1 MNGYLAKRLLG
12 AIPTLVGVSFLT
24 FLFIRLIPGA
34 AIAARLGTSTAL
46 SPEQLASLRAYFGL
60 DQPLLVQYWTWLTSL
75 LRGDAGYSIRTG
87 RPVLVEITERLPATL
102 ELAAAAALIAI
113 ALGIPL
119 GLLSAV
125 RSRSRLDVAA
135 RIGGLIGLS
144 LPSFWLGTLIIVLF
158 SLYLR
163 WLPNTGGYVDFVH
176 DPLANLKLLLFPGI
190 TLGLGL
196 AAATMRMTRSAMLD
210 VLSADYVRTARAKG
224 LRPAI
229 VLRRHVLKNG
239 LIVVVTLLGIQ
250 VGQLFGGAVVVEEIF
265 AVPGVGR
272 MLLTAIVQRDYA
284 LVQGGVLA
292 IAILFVALNIV
303 VDLLYGYLGGFVDLV
318 IGRVMDVFF
327 AFPAILLAL
336 GIVAAL
342 GPDPRN
348 VIIAIAVVYTP
359 IFMRVVRGPVLA
371 LKARDFVEAARAIGA
386 TQARIVVRHI
396 VPNLLSTLIVQVS
409 LALSWAVLTEGALS
423 FLGLSAQPPAPSW
436 GVMLNE
442 GRQYLEFATHLAI
455 FPGLAIMI
463 AVLGF
468 NLLGDGLRD
477 ALDPQRR

>member
-1 MNGYLAKRLLG
+1 MATWIPESASRSAPATSRSLGLAGIVAAIARERVALIGLVMVG
-12 AIPTLVGVSFLT
+12 AYVAIALFVSFLPLRDPVLPST
-24 FLFIRLIPGA
+24 QRLAAPSAEFLFGTDALGRDLLSRVLHGARLSIEVA
-34 AIAARLGTSTAL
+34 VLSVAIATFVG
-46 SPEQLASLRAYFGL
+46 
-60 DQPLLVQYWTWLTSL
+60 
-75 LRGDAGYSIRTG
+75 
-87 RPVLVEITERLPATL
+87 
-102 ELAAAAALIAI
+102 
-113 ALGIPL
+113 GIL
-119 GLLSAV
+119 GLVS
-125 RSRSRLDVAA
+125 
-135 RIGGLIGLS
+135 
-144 LPSFWLGTLIIVLF
+144 
-158 SLYLR
+158 
-163 WLPNTGGYVDFVH
+163 
-176 DPLANLKLLLFPGI
+176 
-190 TLGLGL
+190 
-196 AAATMRMTRSAMLD
+196 
-210 VLSADYVRTARAKG
+210 
-224 LRPAI
+224 
-229 VLRRHVLKNG
+229 
-239 LIVVVTLLGIQ
+239 
-250 VGQLFGGAVVVEEIF
+250 
-265 AVPGVGR
+265 
-272 MLLTAIVQRDYA
+272 
-284 LVQGGVLA
+284 
-292 IAILFVALNIV
+292 
-303 VDLLYGYLGGFVDLV
+303 GYLGGIADLV

-348 VIIAIAVVYTP
+348 VIVAIAVVYTP
-359 IFMRVVRGPVLA
+359 IFARVVRGPVLA

-386 TQARIVVRHI
+386 SQTRIVARHI

>member
-1 MNGYLAKRLLG
+1 MATW
-12 AIPTLVGVSFLT
+12 IPESASRSADAVGSSRAGVL
-24 FLFIRLIPGA
+24 A
-34 AIAARLGTSTAL
+34 AIAREPVALVGLAMVVIYAAVALGVGILPLRDPLQISADRLAAPTAGFPFGTDALGRDLLSRVLFGARLSMQVAVL
-46 SPEQLASLRAYFGL
+46 S
-60 DQPLLVQYWTWLTSL
+60 V
-75 LRGDAGYSIRTG
+75 
-87 RPVLVEITERLPATL
+87 
-102 ELAAAAALIAI
+102 
-113 ALGIPL
+113 
-119 GLLSAV
+119 
-125 RSRSRLDVAA
+125 
-135 RIGGLIGLS
+135 
-144 LPSFWLGTLIIVLF
+144 
-158 SLYLR
+158 
-163 WLPNTGGYVDFVH
+163 
-176 DPLANLKLLLFPGI
+176 
-190 TLGLGL
+190 
-196 AAATMRMTRSAMLD
+196 AAATIA
-210 VLSADYVRTARAKG
+210 
-224 LRPAI
+224 
-229 VLRRHVLKNG
+229 
-239 LIVVVTLLGIQ
+239 
-250 VGQLFGGAVVVEEIF
+250 
-265 AVPGVGR
+265 
-272 MLLTAIVQRDYA
+272 
-284 LVQGGVLA
+284 GGVLG
-292 IAILFVALNIV
+292 LVS
-303 VDLLYGYLGGFVDLV
+303 GYLGGIVDLA

-386 TQARIVVRHI
+386 TRTRIVIRHI

>member
-1 MNGYLAKRLLG
+1 MATWIPESASRSAPATSRSLGLAGIASTIAREPVALLG
-12 AIPTLVGVSFLT
+12 LAMVVTYVAIALLVSFLPLRDPLQLSAQRLAAPSPDFPLGT
-24 FLFIRLIPGA
+24 DALGRDLLSRILFGTRLSIQVSVLSV
-34 AIAARLGTSTAL
+34 AIATVVG
-46 SPEQLASLRAYFGL
+46 
-60 DQPLLVQYWTWLTSL
+60 
-75 LRGDAGYSIRTG
+75 
-87 RPVLVEITERLPATL
+87 
-102 ELAAAAALIAI
+102 
-113 ALGIPL
+113 GIL
-119 GLLSAV
+119 GLVS
-125 RSRSRLDVAA
+125 
-135 RIGGLIGLS
+135 
-144 LPSFWLGTLIIVLF
+144 
-158 SLYLR
+158 
-163 WLPNTGGYVDFVH
+163 
-176 DPLANLKLLLFPGI
+176 
-190 TLGLGL
+190 
-196 AAATMRMTRSAMLD
+196 
-210 VLSADYVRTARAKG
+210 
-224 LRPAI
+224 
-229 VLRRHVLKNG
+229 
-239 LIVVVTLLGIQ
+239 
-250 VGQLFGGAVVVEEIF
+250 
-265 AVPGVGR
+265 
-272 MLLTAIVQRDYA
+272 
-284 LVQGGVLA
+284 
-292 IAILFVALNIV
+292 
-303 VDLLYGYLGGFVDLV
+303 GYLGGVADLV

-359 IFMRVVRGPVLA
+359 IFARVVRGPVLA

-386 TQARIVVRHI
+386 TQTRIVARHI

>member
-1 MNGYLAKRLLG
+1 MATWIPESASRSPAAAGRSFGLTGILAAVVREPVALLG
-12 AIPTLVGVSFLT
+12 LVLVVLYVAVALFVSFLPLRDPLQLSAQRLAAPSAEFPFGT
-24 FLFIRLIPGA
+24 DALGRDLLSRVLFG
-34 AIAARLGTSTAL
+34 ARLSIQVAVL
-46 SPEQLASLRAYFGL
+46 SVA
-60 DQPLLVQYWTWLTSL
+60 V
-75 LRGDAGYSIRTG
+75 
-87 RPVLVEITERLPATL
+87 ATF
-102 ELAAAAALIAI
+102 IG
-113 ALGIPL
+113 GIL
-119 GLLSAV
+119 GLIS
-125 RSRSRLDVAA
+125 
-135 RIGGLIGLS
+135 
-144 LPSFWLGTLIIVLF
+144 
-158 SLYLR
+158 
-163 WLPNTGGYVDFVH
+163 
-176 DPLANLKLLLFPGI
+176 
-190 TLGLGL
+190 
-196 AAATMRMTRSAMLD
+196 
-210 VLSADYVRTARAKG
+210 
-224 LRPAI
+224 
-229 VLRRHVLKNG
+229 
-239 LIVVVTLLGIQ
+239 
-250 VGQLFGGAVVVEEIF
+250 
-265 AVPGVGR
+265 
-272 MLLTAIVQRDYA
+272 
-284 LVQGGVLA
+284 
-292 IAILFVALNIV
+292 
-303 VDLLYGYLGGFVDLV
+303 GYLGGVADLV

-359 IFMRVVRGPVLA
+359 IFARVVRGPVLA
-371 LKARDFVEAARAIGA
+371 LKARDFVEAARALGA
-386 TQARIVVRHI
+386 TQTRIVARHI

>member
-1 MNGYLAKRLLG
+1 MATWIPESASRNALTTFGLG
-12 AIPTLVGVSFLT
+12 RTGVL
-24 FLFIRLIPGA
+24 A
-34 AIAARLGTSTAL
+34 AIAREPVAL
-46 SPEQLASLRAYFGL
+46 VGLLMVVAY
-60 DQPLLVQYWTWLTSL
+60 
-75 LRGDAGYSIRTG
+75 A
-87 RPVLVEITERLPATL
+87 
-102 ELAAAAALIAI
+102 AI
-113 ALGIPL
+113 ALGVGFLPL
-119 GLLSAV
+119 RDPLQISSDRLAAPTAAFPFGTDALGRDLF
-125 RSRSRLDVAA
+125 SR
-135 RIGGLIGLS
+135 
-144 LPSFWLGTLIIVLF
+144 VLF
-158 SLYLR
+158 GARLSMQ
-163 WLPNTGGYVDFVH
+163 VAVFSV
-176 DPLANLKLLLFPGI
+176 
-190 TLGLGL
+190 
-196 AAATMRMTRSAMLD
+196 AAATLVGS
-210 VLSADYVRTARAKG
+210 VLG
-224 LRPAI
+224 L
-229 VLRRHVLKNG
+229 VS
-239 LIVVVTLLGIQ
+239 
-250 VGQLFGGAVVVEEIF
+250 
-265 AVPGVGR
+265 
-272 MLLTAIVQRDYA
+272 
-284 LVQGGVLA
+284 
-292 IAILFVALNIV
+292 
-303 VDLLYGYLGGFVDLV
+303 GYLGGIADLV

-342 GPDPRN
+342 GPDPKN

-442 GRQYLEFATHLAI
+442 GRQYLEFATHLAV
-455 FPGLAIMI
+455 FPGLAIMV

>member
-1 MNGYLAKRLLG
+1 MATW
-12 AIPTLVGVSFLT
+12 IPESASRNAASFS
-24 FLFIRLIPGA
+24 PGRGRVLA
-34 AIAARLGTSTAL
+34 AIAREPVAL
-46 SPEQLASLRAYFGL
+46 AGLLMVVAY
-60 DQPLLVQYWTWLTSL
+60 
-75 LRGDAGYSIRTG
+75 A
-87 RPVLVEITERLPATL
+87 
-102 ELAAAAALIAI
+102 AI
-113 ALGIPL
+113 ALGVGFLPLRDPLQISSDRLAAPTAAFPFGTDALGRDLFSRVLFGARLSMQVAVFSVATATLVGSVL
-119 GLLSAV
+119 GLVS
-125 RSRSRLDVAA
+125 
-135 RIGGLIGLS
+135 
-144 LPSFWLGTLIIVLF
+144 
-158 SLYLR
+158 
-163 WLPNTGGYVDFVH
+163 
-176 DPLANLKLLLFPGI
+176 
-190 TLGLGL
+190 
-196 AAATMRMTRSAMLD
+196 
-210 VLSADYVRTARAKG
+210 
-224 LRPAI
+224 
-229 VLRRHVLKNG
+229 
-239 LIVVVTLLGIQ
+239 
-250 VGQLFGGAVVVEEIF
+250 
-265 AVPGVGR
+265 
-272 MLLTAIVQRDYA
+272 
-284 LVQGGVLA
+284 
-292 IAILFVALNIV
+292 
-303 VDLLYGYLGGFVDLV
+303 GYLGGIADLV

-342 GPDPRN
+342 GPDPKN

-386 TQARIVVRHI
+386 TQTRIVVRHI

-455 FPGLAIMI
+455 FPGLAIMV

>member
-1 MNGYLAKRLLG
+1 MATW
-12 AIPTLVGVSFLT
+12 IPES
-24 FLFIRLIPGA
+24 
-34 AIAARLGTSTAL
+34 
-46 SPEQLASLRAYFGL
+46 ASLRA
-60 DQPLLVQYWTWLTSL
+60 P
-75 LRGDAGYSIRTG
+75 RAAGSARTG
-87 RPVLVEITERLPATL
+87 VVAAIAREPVALVG
-102 ELAAAAALIAI
+102 LAMVALYALIAVTVGFLPLRDPLQLSAERLAAPSAEFPFGTD
-113 ALGIPL
+113 ALGRDL
-119 GLLSAV
+119 F
-125 RSRSRLDVAA
+125 SR
-135 RIGGLIGLS
+135 
-144 LPSFWLGTLIIVLF
+144 VLF
-158 SLYLR
+158 GAQLSIQVAVLS
-163 WLPNTGGYVDFVH
+163 V
-176 DPLANLKLLLFPGI
+176 
-190 TLGLGL
+190 
-196 AAATMRMTRSAMLD
+196 AAATVA
-210 VLSADYVRTARAKG
+210 
-224 LRPAI
+224 
-229 VLRRHVLKNG
+229 
-239 LIVVVTLLGIQ
+239 
-250 VGQLFGGAVVVEEIF
+250 
-265 AVPGVGR
+265 
-272 MLLTAIVQRDYA
+272 
-284 LVQGGVLA
+284 GGVLG
-292 IAILFVALNIV
+292 LVS
-303 VDLLYGYLGGFVDLV
+303 GYVGGFVDLA

-342 GPDPRN
+342 GTDPRN

-386 TQARIVVRHI
+386 TERRIVLRHI

-455 FPGLAIMI
+455 FPGLAIMV